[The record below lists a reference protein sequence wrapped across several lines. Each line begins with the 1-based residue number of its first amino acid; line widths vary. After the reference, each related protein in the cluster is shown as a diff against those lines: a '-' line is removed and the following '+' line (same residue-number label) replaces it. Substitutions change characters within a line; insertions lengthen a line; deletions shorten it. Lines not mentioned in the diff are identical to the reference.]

1 MHLNQYSFL
10 ASPLTYP
17 HTWLNHYKSLL
28 KNTNKSSYLTT
39 FCLRNPRPLSRPN
52 FKDILN
58 VLLKNEIQTLQI
70 PVRDASTHD
79 AAIILGAKLEASKY
93 MYMELQHAYVATNIV
108 KTQSCTVSENGTAS
122 KQRRSDYDHI
132 HVQNYFTSFPT
143 SSEDIECMFRGQST
157 SSTNSFRIPQP
168 CLYSKSPTGS
178 GSLPHHE
185 QQPQDIL
192 DSDYEE
198 IIDTR

>member
-1 MHLNQYSFL
+1 M
-10 ASPLTYP
+10 
-17 HTWLNHYKSLL
+17 
-28 KNTNKSSYLTT
+28 
-39 FCLRNPRPLSRPN
+39 
-52 FKDILN
+52 N

-93 MYMELQHAYVATNIV
+93 MYMELQQAYVATNIV

-132 HVQNYFTSFPT
+132 DGQNFFTSFPT
-143 SSEDIECMFRGQST
+143 SSEDIECMFQGQST
-157 SSTNSFRIPQP
+157 SSTNSFIPQP

-178 GSLPHHE
+178 GALTHHE
-185 QQPQDIL
+185 QQPEDIL